1 MNRNLMSGLSGLVL
15 LALVSILSAKEIPT
29 SKPERLGF
37 SSDRLDNI
45 TEFMNRKV
53 ADGTM
58 VGGMGL
64 IARGG
69 KVIYEQTYGM
79 ADREAERVMEEDAI
93 YRIYSM
99 TKPITGVALMILYE

>member
-45 TEFMNRKV
+45 T
-53 ADGTM
+53 
-58 VGGMGL
+58 
-64 IARGG
+64 
-69 KVIYEQTYGM
+69 
-79 ADREAERVMEEDAI
+79 
-93 YRIYSM
+93 
-99 TKPITGVALMILYE
+99 